1 MILFLFYIKGCVSMI
16 INIAHT
22 KGGVGKSTLATNLAV
37 EMNCPILDLDMQK
50 SSYFFNELRELP
62 KLTIFKAK
70 TRDELKLLEPYAG
83 DKKKHIIVDSGGMD
97 NDLNRLSLVYA
108 DLILTPISTSQIE
121 LFGLENF
128 RLILKELDA
137 ENKDYIILNSINL
150 RSKQE
155 LQAFNDILINEFDL
169 TVLPTMIS
177 NLKIFKD
184 AFAEGKSVV
193 EKNKT
198 SPAAA
203 QLQSLIKDIKNIIK
217 SK

>member
-1 MILFLFYIKGCVSMI
+1 MQKGCEKMI

-50 SSYFFNELRELP
+50 SSYFFNELRSLP
-62 KLTIFKAK
+62 KLTILDANN
-70 TRDELKLLEPYAG
+70 RDELKVLEPFAG
-83 DKKKHIIVDSGGMD
+83 NKKQHIIVDSGGMD
-97 NDLNRLSLVYA
+97 NDINRLSLVYA
-108 DLILTPISTSQIE
+108 DIILTPISTSQIE

-128 RLILKELDA
+128 RSILKELDA

-155 LQAFNDILINEFDL
+155 LEGFKNILINEFNL

-184 AFAEGKSVV
+184 AFADGKSVV
-193 EKNKT
+193 EKNKL
-198 SPAAA
+198 SPAAE
-203 QLQSLIKDIKNIIK
+203 QMQSLIKDIKQIIK
-217 SK
+217 SL

>member
-1 MILFLFYIKGCVSMI
+1 MI

-198 SPAAA
+198 SPAAS
-203 QLQSLIKDIKNIIK
+203 QLQS
-217 SK
+217 